1 MSQFRSHYYTARPRV
16 STKILRRL
24 LLAVVLVFT
33 AAMVFA

>member
-1 MSQFRSHYYTARPRV
+1 MSQFRSHYYTASARV

-24 LLAVVLVFT
+24 LLAVVLGFI